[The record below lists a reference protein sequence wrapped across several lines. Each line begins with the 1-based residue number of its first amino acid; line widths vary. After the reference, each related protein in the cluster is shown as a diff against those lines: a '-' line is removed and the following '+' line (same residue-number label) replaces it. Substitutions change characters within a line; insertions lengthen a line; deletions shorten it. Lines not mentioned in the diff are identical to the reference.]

1 MPTNLTN
8 PFQYTSKT
16 FEALLN
22 DINNDNELVDK
33 PNWWKRGIAGIGDVI
48 AMWNNALANNLLL
61 RTAYTR
67 RNVQLLLELIDYQLT
82 PHTTANGSVLF
93 YVKGSSSFPFTVPI
107 TDLVALSTGTL
118 TVASKRYE
126 ARSSINVTATTE
138 TFTSSEVNTGTEIIT
153 LTRDF
158 TTGEKVRFTTSG
170 TLPAPLTISTDY
182 YVIRVSA
189 TEIKLAISLVNA
201 YAGTPIIN
209 LTTGGSGTHTIHL
222 FSFAATLYQQ
232 QTKSQFSIG
241 VSDGVTTFQEFDLA
255 DKNILKETLESE
267 INSLAWTRVDTLV
280 DSAITDR
287 HYRLFYNSDN
297 SAKIQFGDGINFGAI
312 PPAFDV
318 NASYAYGG
326 GVESNITVINR
337 VNIYAGSDSN
347 VEAVSNPGSLTGG
360 ADPESIETAK
370 ILAPLLL
377 KARNRFITAED
388 GEALCLAFGGITI
401 AKVLTNFYGSLSAK
415 VLTIATGGGNP
426 SAPIKTALQTYLIDR
441 TVLESIDARVED
453 TTITSQN
460 VTSAVKML
468 SGYTWASDVEN
479 YFRLAWKLFFADT
492 GQEILAEY
500 ISEGISSAVTL
511 INLYFPESFSESDH
525 EDIRKLLDTF
535 EPRQINDTIQE
546 SDAITYIQGNVSGI
560 DYLTITLPA
569 FPIAL
574 AEDEI
579 TTVGSLTLTEIP

>member
-511 INLYFPESFSESDH
+511 INLYFSESFSESDH